1 MATWYLYSD
10 DGKHLGPVAAEYV
23 ARALKSGAVTPDR
36 WVTESDR
43 AAWRPVREVPEI
55 CALLTVP
62 PTSKPRDR
70 EATMIA
76 TTDAFPS
83 LSPSVAPPSTQREAP
98 SSSDPL
104 VASERTIIAP
114 AAFEAEMAQ
123 VSAELPSQPALPPDT
138 SASLPVTPRA
148 PPHLTNPYAAFDE
161 DVTLRAKSSPFEGS
175 AATTAQTPPPEGADA
190 FGATMRSPDS
200 PAGVAPRPIPAVESA
215 HPPVPRAGPQR
226 TSVPSP
232 GMPAAAPAPATATP
246 SHGRR
251 GPGPSSRGKSSG
263 GPVVV
268 FFLGGLVLGAVV
280 VVSALVWAFR
290 GGLFLR

>member
-10 DGKHLGPVAAEYV
+10 DGKHLGPVAAEYI
-23 ARALKSGAVTPDR
+23 ARAIKSGAVTPDR

-43 AAWRPVREVPEI
+43 AAWRPIREVPEI
-55 CALLTVP
+55 CALLTLP

-83 LSPSVAPPSTQREAP
+83 FTRPAGAESAPT
-98 SSSDPL
+98 SSHPG
-104 VASERTIIAP
+104 AQSERTIIAP
-114 AAFEAEMAQ
+114 AAFEAEMAK
-123 VSAELPSQPALPPDT
+123 VSAEMPSQSALPPET
-138 SASLPVTPRA
+138 APSPPVTPRA
-148 PPHLTNPYAAFDE
+148 PPHLANPYAFDE
-161 DVTLRAKSSPFEGS
+161 DVTLRAKSSPFASDGPTMRSGAPSTADPFGS
-175 AATTAQTPPPEGADA
+175 
-190 FGATMRSPDS
+190 TMRSPDS
-200 PAGVAPRPIPAVESA
+200 PPGVMERPVPPVESA
-215 HPPVPRAGPQR
+215 APPVPRAGPAR

-232 GMPAAAPAPATATP
+232 AHTPTQPPAAAASPGTPASGA
-246 SHGRR
+246 RR
-251 GPGPSSRGKSSG
+251 GPASTRKGSG

-280 VVSALVWAFR
+280 VVGALVWAFR